1 MYFDTPKTWILYKPM
16 DREKS
21 LLLTIILFIYLFAF
35 PPPPPPRLRTII
47 EKHTIKGI

>member
-21 LLLTIILFIYLFAF
+21 LLLVITLFI
-35 PPPPPPRLRTII
+35 II
-47 EKHTIKGI
+47 IFFLYPSPFFLVTHQMALSLCL